1 MKRLFPVPA
10 ILLLL
15 IICPTESIA
24 QEAGFT
30 TGSGMTIGF
39 GLGSSYQVS
48 DIKNSVGAGF
58 NFNLGS
64 YLYKKDGAALSA
76 DWKFRFLAGENRA
89 HDHRINTD
97 DTYSNIRLR
106 HFNYDLEL
114 GLTLNRLR
122 ERTRIVLSG
131 FAGIGI
137 THGITNTDLYNSSGN
152 PYDYS
157 VINPNQDRSQ
167 IRADLLALSDKEYET
182 KLVNKAAVLPTAGIY
197 LGYQFTSSFSM
208 GIIHKINFSLTE
220 NNGAFGINI
229 DNNPLAGSCIDM
241 NHYTSL
247 GFTWILGGRSS
258 GGYSGRDPGYVS
270 PVPAQQ
276 NYISTERPSKII
288 YDAPVLPE
296 IDITIPYK
304 EIHRTQDRNVDI
316 TARVRRIEN
325 KENIRVRYEN
335 SNTDFEF
342 TPESGRINFS
352 VFMARDTSLLTISG
366 TNNSGS
372 ASDSLLLVFALPDT
386 TVYEQGKTNAE
397 AVTTNPARVNV
408 NTWARRNTNR
418 NVIRINENT
427 GINRNTE
434 TNRNTNISRNTEVN
448 RSSRRSN
455 VRTTENNRTNRVS
468 RRNIERKENE
478 NRVISRE
485 EIIEES
491 DIRISDEP
499 CPAPS
504 VKFSIGEIKSKN
516 ATHKLTGTIKN
527 IKQISGITMT
537 VNGSQNT
544 DFQYNATS
552 GQISTRFNFNPGS
565 YTITVFAKNDCGEDS
580 GSARVVV
587 KTVVEDEED
596 EDEGGDEGEDEEEQQ
611 QQASSIRI
619 NPGNSAWQFCLVT
632 PGGTYNRDNLRNEN
646 FSYSGPASSLYILP
660 IGGGGTAIVNG
671 RSYNV
676 RSGRYYLF
684 TGSLQV
690 SVSTNHPGSMGHW
703 SVTIK
708 ADRAPASGNGNKRP
722 KSPCENNH

>member
-10 ILLLL
+10 LLFLL
-15 IICPTESIA
+15 IICSTETIA
-24 QEAGFT
+24 QETGFT

-64 YLYKKDGAALSA
+64 YLYKKDGAALSV

-89 HDHRINTD
+89 YDHRINTD

-122 ERTRIVLSG
+122 EKTRIVLSG
-131 FAGIGI
+131 FAGAGI
-137 THGITNTDLYNSSGN
+137 THGLTNTDRENSYG

-157 VINPNQDRSQ
+157 VINPDQSRSE
-167 IRADLLALSDKEYET
+167 ILADLLALSDKEYET
-182 KLVNKAAVLPTAGIY
+182 ELVNKAAVLPTAGIF
-197 LGYQFTSSFSM
+197 LGYQFSSSFSM

-220 NNGAFGINI
+220 NNGAFGIDI
-229 DNNPLAGSCIDM
+229 DNNVLTGSCIDM
-241 NHYTSL
+241 NHYTSI
-247 GFTWILGGRSS
+247 GFRWILGGRSTS
-258 GGYSGRDPGYVS
+258 GYTGRSPGYVR
-270 PVPAQQ
+270 PVQNRQ
-276 NYISTERPSKII
+276 NYISTERPSKIV

-304 EIHRTQDRNVDI
+304 EIHRTQERNVDI

-335 SNTDFEF
+335 GNTDFIF
-342 TPESGRINFS
+342 SPESGRINFS

-366 TNNSGS
+366 SNNSGS

-386 TVYEQGKTNAE
+386 TVYEQGKTNAP
-397 AVTTNPARVNV
+397 AVAHSDGIHVSTGTVRTA
-408 NTWARRNTNR
+408 NR
-418 NVIRINENT
+418 TEVRANENT
-427 GINRNTE
+427 GINRNKE
-434 TNRNTNISRNTEVN
+434 TRNENISRNTEVN
-448 RSSRRSN
+448 RSSRRAN
-455 VRTTENNRTNRVS
+455 VRTNENTRTNRVS
-468 RRNIERKENE
+468 RRNIARKENE

-491 DIRISDEP
+491 DIKISDEP

-504 VKFSIGEIKSKN
+504 VKFSIGEIKSNN
-516 ATHKLTGTIKN
+516 ATHKLTGTIKQ
-527 IKQISGITMT
+527 IKQKSGITLT
-537 VNGSQNT
+537 VNGSQNN
-544 DFQYNATS
+544 DFLFNAAS
-552 GQISTRFNFNPGS
+552 GQLSARFNLSPGT
-565 YTITVFAKNDCGEDS
+565 YTVRVLAINDCGEDS
-580 GSARVVV
+580 GSSRVVV
-587 KTVVEDEED
+587 KAPVTDDDDEDEDDEED
-596 EDEGGDEGEDEEEQQ
+596 EEELQQ
-611 QQASSIRI
+611 QEPEAIRI
-619 NPGNSAWQFCLVT
+619 NPGNSSWQFCLVT
-632 PGGTYNRDNLRNEN
+632 PRGTYNRDNLRNEN
-646 FSYSGPASSLYILP
+646 FSYSGPASSLYFSP
-660 IGGGGTAIVNG
+660 IGGGGTAIVND

-690 SVSTNHPGSMGHW
+690 SVSTSHPGSMGHW

-708 ADRAPASGNGNKRP
+708 ADSAPASGNGNKRP
-722 KSPCENNH
+722 KSPCESNN